1 MIVKIEEGTLKVIT
15 EVKQAIIARNY
26 DEKGNIIDEY
36 GFSYNPAQ
44 PKITADQFVGNA
56 IIDGKIAYI
65 TQVDTDDEKVKDYIK
80 VCYGTGLV
88 RANRFEATATEI
100 VRQLEAEKARFDTEL
115 DIIVNGNT
123 APTIQPEAPEVN
135 EGELAADPAPQV
147 PSPAPDA
154 FAAAP
159 DVQ

>member
-15 EVKQAIIARNY
+15 DVKQAIVARNY
-26 DEKGNIIDEY
+26 DEKGNVIDEY

-44 PKITADQFVGNA
+44 PKITANQFVGNA

-80 VCYGTGLV
+80 ACYGTGLV

-115 DIIVNGNT
+115 DIIVNGDA
-123 APTIQPEAPEVN
+123 APTIQPEALEPD
-135 EGELAADPAPQV
+135 EGELTAEPDEPAVV
-147 PSPAPDA
+147 PGLPDA
-154 FAAAP
+154 EP
-159 DVQ
+159 DEQ